1 MTEPRPPHLV
11 LLDSARHRQ
20 SAELDAL
27 SREAVVA
34 VVIQWL
40 ETWRDAEYID
50 PEVIEEAGML
60 VGDSCHAGVDAVVH
74 EWSLATDTALD
85 HGIGGSFMAGCWR
98 VGKPSIDLET
108 YALLLDDLPRS
119 SEAYAS
125 VLWAV
130 LVAVRS
136 DDGLIN
142 PRAIAALKLRLA
154 AERDLLAKTGLHP
167 SILASMRSNE
177 L

>member
-1 MTEPRPPHLV
+1 M
-11 LLDSARHRQ
+11 
-20 SAELDAL
+20 
-27 SREAVVA
+27 
-34 VVIQWL
+34 
-40 ETWRDAEYID
+40 
-50 PEVIEEAGML
+50 
-60 VGDSCHAGVDAVVH
+60 
-74 EWSLATDTALD
+74 
-85 HGIGGSFMAGCWR
+85 
-98 VGKPSIDLET
+98 GKPNIDLET